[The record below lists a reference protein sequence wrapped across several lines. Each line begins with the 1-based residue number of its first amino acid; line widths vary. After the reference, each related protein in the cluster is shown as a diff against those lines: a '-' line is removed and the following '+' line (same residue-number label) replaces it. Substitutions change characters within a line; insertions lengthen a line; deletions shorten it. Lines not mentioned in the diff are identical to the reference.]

1 MKTMKTK
8 ASLIITSMTSIALA
22 APLAAE
28 EAKVIWEKNCAACHG
43 KDGSGDTKM
52 GKKLEIRD
60 FTDSKVQEA
69 MKDEEM
75 IKAIK
80 EGIKKDG
87 KTTMKGSGDKYSD
100 EEIKSLVACIRS
112 FKK

>member
-1 MKTMKTK
+1 MKIKT
-8 ASLIITSMTSIALA
+8 SLIIIGMTCAFLA

-28 EAKVIWEKNCAACHG
+28 EAKIIWDKSCASCHG
-43 KDGSGDTKM
+43 KEGKGDTKM
-52 GKKLEIRD
+52 GKKLGIRD
-60 FTDSKVQEA
+60 FTDCKVQEA

-87 KTTMKGSGDKYSD
+87 KTTMKAFGDKLSD
-100 EEIKSLVACIRS
+100 EEIKALVAYVRS